1 MTALAVLEQNSCE
14 DMQRPGFHESILL
27 TVFCEQIYY
36 SYKIKEN
43 QEQEL
48 RDSLYRNDKFVE
60 ELILE
65 DTE

>member
-1 MTALAVLEQNSCE
+1 LTALGVLEQHSCE
-14 DMQRPGFHESILL
+14 DMQRLGFRESILL

-36 SYKIKEN
+36 SYKIKEI

-48 RDSLYRNDKFVE
+48 RDSLYRNDEFVE